1 MIVAYKFGIQKGGAL
16 SPAEGIKVHFLHA
29 AANEGKVL
37 LTMGRFPSAE
47 YRDDINQVILTT
59 RSGNYAVIGDVED
72 LSKMDLFAPPEGY
85 TVPSIW
91 NDETSEEVT
100 GWFALKNLREIKINP
115 GDLHQHQEKIFWI
128 VLIQE
133 LIWFIVKKPQN
144 RRIIHMSVRSDI
156 WKYELY

>member
-115 GDLHQHQEKIFWI
+115 GDFTSTSGKDLLDSLNSRAYMVYCENAPK
-128 VLIQE
+128 
-133 LIWFIVKKPQN
+133 
-144 RRIIHMSVRSDI
+144 
-156 WKYELY
+156 

>member
-72 LSKMDLFAPPEGY
+72 LSGSFQLTPSRRAICLHHQKVILFRQSGTMRLQKKSPDG
-85 TVPSIW
+85 
-91 NDETSEEVT
+91 
-100 GWFALKNLREIKINP
+100 LR
-115 GDLHQHQEKIFWI
+115 
-128 VLIQE
+128 
-133 LIWFIVKKPQN
+133 
-144 RRIIHMSVRSDI
+144 
-156 WKYELY
+156 

>member
-59 RSGNYAVIGDVED
+59 RSGNYAIIGDVED

-100 GWFALKNLREIKINP
+100 GWFALKNLREI
-115 GDLHQHQEKIFWI
+115 LHQHQEKIFWI